1 MKNRV
6 CVLAMAY
13 MGYAVAHNGPHSTNC
28 TPGAYRCHGPGG
40 QSAAFLQCDAS
51 GSEVLKACAPGTVC
65 YAEGTDSILCS
76 FPVNTANGPPPASG
90 SLVAGAQC
98 SSASPFDEYM
108 CPGPNGQYS
117 YYLRC
122 LSGTFV
128 HFPCPPGTACHKTEG
143 QNMVCS
149 QSAAG
154 AGGSAG
160 ASSMGVPE
168 PPASSPSSDAMASAS
183 SSGMDNGMQ
192 MGMGSSSSSSSLS
205 ATDALEITSSGST
218 STSDWLGNLPPLF
231 SESTTSTS
239 SSSSE
244 GLPSD
249 ILGGSEASVTHSAT
263 GSATDASS
271 DSTTPPSSSSSS
283 SSVEPSSV
291 ILVIPE
297 TPATHPA
304 TDASSEVPSPEEG
317 TPSTASPESASAN
330 PPPTQSNGLTGP
342 VISSGLEMLLNNGV
356 QLPFTLPNIDLPAI
370 DLATVHLPD
379 LTFDGIALTAIPLP
393 SVIIPPLNPASLTHF
408 TYIESIMSKAGISF
422 DDLAKLKLPDLSHI
436 DMSALGH
443 IDPAMIM
450 SLVNVNR
457 APVPTEQS
465 NANDIAG
472 PVPTAS
478 PQTTTLGTDAIDAL
492 LGLSVITFSA
502 SA

>member
-1 MKNRV
+1 
-6 CVLAMAY
+6 
-13 MGYAVAHNGPHSTNC
+13 
-28 TPGAYRCHGPGG
+28 
-40 QSAAFLQCDAS
+40 
-51 GSEVLKACAPGTVC
+51 
-65 YAEGTDSILCS
+65 

-154 AGGSAG
+154 AGGSA
-160 ASSMGVPE
+160 
-168 PPASSPSSDAMASAS
+168 
-183 SSGMDNGMQ
+183 
-192 MGMGSSSSSSSLS
+192 
-205 ATDALEITSSGST
+205 
-218 STSDWLGNLPPLF
+218 
-231 SESTTSTS
+231 
-239 SSSSE
+239 
-244 GLPSD
+244 
-249 ILGGSEASVTHSAT
+249 
-263 GSATDASS
+263 
-271 DSTTPPSSSSSS
+271 
-283 SSVEPSSV
+283 
-291 ILVIPE
+291 
-297 TPATHPA
+297 ATHPA